1 MVVTKDTIISDL
13 LTEDMDVA
21 PFFFDIG
28 MYCLGCPASMS
39 ETIEQACMVHGTDP
53 DDLVDDLNEYFR
65 SKEQAGAESPAED
78 AAQK

>member
-1 MVVTKDTIISDL
+1 MVVTKDTIISEL

-39 ETIEQACMVHGTDP
+39 ETIEEACAVHGTDP
-53 DDLVDDLNEYFR
+53 DDLVDDLNDYFR
-65 SKEQAGAESPAED
+65 RKEQAEADGAAAD
-78 AAQK
+78 TAQK